1 MSVPSS
7 PQLMRRRAEVHARE
21 VIDADNISKLPV
33 DPLAVAGKRNISV
46 SAKHSHEPG
55 VSGFLMKVGDNF
67 GIGYATHI
75 DNPGFIN
82 FTIAHELGHYF
93 LPGHVDHLFRDG
105 DQIHASRGGFVS
117 EDKYEKEADF
127 FAAELLMPADLFGV
141 ALRAAG
147 DGFAAITVL
156 AKKCKASLTATAI
169 RYCQLTDMPVA
180 VLLSSDNDV
189 VCCFVSD
196 VLKEIR
202 GVVPLRKGD
211 SLPAKTATARFNQDG
226 SNRGTCNCDT
236 AICSL
241 NDWFERAPDVE
252 FKEDVVGLGRYGKT
266 LTVLFADELPVEG
279 DEDEEEDIASALPSS
294 RWRTRDRSRLD

>member
-7 PQLMRRRAEVHARE
+7 PQLMRQRAILHARE
-21 VIDADNISKLPV
+21 VIAADNISKLPV
-33 DPLAVAGKRNISV
+33 DPLEVAGKRNISV
-46 SAKHSHEPG
+46 SAKNSHESG

-67 GIGYATHI
+67 GIGYATHL

-93 LPGHVDHLFRDG
+93 LPGHVDHLFRNG
-105 DQIHASRGGFVS
+105 DQIHASRGGFIS

-127 FAAELLMPADLFGV
+127 FAAELLMPADLFGA
-141 ALRAAG
+141 ALRVAG
-147 DGFAAITVL
+147 EGFAAITVL
-156 AKKCKASLTATAI
+156 AKKCNSSLTATAI
-169 RYCQLTDMPVA
+169 RYCQLTDMPAA
-180 VLLSSDNDV
+180 VLLSSDHDV

-211 SLPAKTATARFNQDG
+211 SLPAKTATARFNHDR

-236 AICSL
+236 ATCSL

-252 FKEDVVGLGRYGKT
+252 FKEDVVGLGHYGKT
-266 LTVLFADELPVEG
+266 LTVLFTDEVLTEDDEQD
-279 DEDEEEDIASALPSS
+279 DEDAQSGLPSS
-294 RWRTRDRSRLD
+294 RWHARDHSRDS